1 MVVQLSDT
9 PIIMEGKVPLNLL
22 ETHAEYEPHPVETLK
37 EELQRVREENS
48 TLRLMLEVLN
58 SKCTKLE
65 THVQEINKAK
75 HKGISSNHIGSVTVP
90 NLDTNKT
97 PRLEFPTAKKPSQIF
112 VRTHPKDDSLRVKD
126 GYQWRKYG
134 QKVTKDNA
142 SPRAYFRCSMAP
154 ICPAKKKVQRCIH
167 DKSILVATYDGE
179 HNHGALHESS
189 SSTPKGLPVANKLPL
204 TSKPNDK
211 ETMNIDLAL
220 CGWSQTDKKRHCE
233 DAMQQ
238 RDQGSNIKIEEY
250 VSSLVKDPGFTMS
263 LAEAVARTITGQQ
276 KQQGLNLNLDLQE
289 E

>member
-1 MVVQLSDT
+1 M
-9 PIIMEGKVPLNLL
+9 
-22 ETHAEYEPHPVETLK
+22 ETLK
-37 EELQRVREENS
+37 EELQRLREENN

-75 HKGISSNHIGSVTVP
+75 HEGLSSSNQIGSVTVP
-90 NLDTNKT
+90 ILETNKR
-97 PRLEFPTAKKPSQIF
+97 PRLEFPTAKKPLQIF
-112 VRTHPKDDSLRVKD
+112 VRTHPMDDSLIVKD

-179 HNHGALHESS
+179 HNHGAIHESSSSTKKYNHGVIHESS
-189 SSTPKGLPVANKLPL
+189 SSTPKGSPVVNKLPL
-204 TSKPNDK
+204 TSIPNDK
-211 ETMNIDLAL
+211 EAMNIDLAL
-220 CGWSQTDKKRHCE
+220 SGWPQTDTRHCE
-233 DAMQQ
+233 DVMQQ
-238 RDQGSNIKIEEY
+238 KDQGSNIKIEEY
-250 VSSLVKDPGFTMS
+250 VSSLVKDPGFTLS